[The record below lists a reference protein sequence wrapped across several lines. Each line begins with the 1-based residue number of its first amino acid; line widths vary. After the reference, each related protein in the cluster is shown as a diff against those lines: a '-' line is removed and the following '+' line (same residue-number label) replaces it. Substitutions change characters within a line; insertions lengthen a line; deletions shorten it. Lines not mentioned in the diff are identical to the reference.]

1 MLKILQARF
10 QQYVDSEPSGIQA
23 GFGKE
28 EEPEIRFSTST
39 GSSKNQEHSRKTS
52 TSALLTTSK
61 PLPVWITIN
70 CGKLFKRWEYQITL
84 PASWEMCMQ
93 VKKEQ
98 LEPDMEQA
106 GSKLGKEYVYQGCFN
121 LYAEYIM

>member
-1 MLKILQARF
+1 MGFKESDTTEQLSLLHASKVMLKILQARF
-10 QQYVDSEPSGIQA
+10 QQYVDSELPGVQV

-28 EEPEIRFSTST
+28 EEPEVQFPTSI

-70 CGKLFKRWEYQITL
+70 SGKLFKR
-84 PASWEMCMQ
+84 
-93 VKKEQ
+93 
-98 LEPDMEQA
+98 
-106 GSKLGKEYVYQGCFN
+106 
-121 LYAEYIM
+121 